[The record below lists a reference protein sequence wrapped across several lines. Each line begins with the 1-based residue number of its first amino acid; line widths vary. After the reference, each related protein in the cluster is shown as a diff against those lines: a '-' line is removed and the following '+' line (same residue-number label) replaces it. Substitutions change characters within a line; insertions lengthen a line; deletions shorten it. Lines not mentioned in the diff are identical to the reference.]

1 MNPIARTIEPVDWMT
16 ILIFLGL
23 LLLTLGK
30 YLYQTRF
37 MNFLILPFNNKYISL
52 YNKKGRLLSWFH
64 LLMTLFQIIN
74 ISLFAYL
81 ALRTMMPDLLAR
93 MSSPFLMI
101 LAITTLFLSIK
112 IILQLTK
119 GYVFN
124 TQSLVKEII
133 YHKLSYF
140 NYSGLIMFA
149 INIFIIYVADSPK
162 HMIYGGIF
170 LIMIINIIGLVNI
183 LKNHQK
189 VIISNVFY
197 FILYLCTLE
206 IAPFVLISGYLKH

>member
-133 YHKLSYF
+133 YHKR
-140 NYSGLIMFA
+140 
-149 INIFIIYVADSPK
+149 INPETPQNKIGADR
-162 HMIYGGIF
+162 
-170 LIMIINIIGLVNI
+170 
-183 LKNHQK
+183 
-189 VIISNVFY
+189 
-197 FILYLCTLE
+197 
-206 IAPFVLISGYLKH
+206 APNGKDKC

>member
-1 MNPIARTIEPVDWMT
+1 MNPIARSIDSGDWMT
-16 ILIFLGL
+16 ILILLGL
-23 LLLTLGK
+23 VLLTLGK

-52 YNKKGRLLSWFH
+52 YNKKGRLLNWFH
-64 LLMTLFQIIN
+64 LLMTVFQIIN

-81 ALRTMMPDLLAR
+81 ALKTLAPDVLAQLPA
-93 MSSPFLMI
+93 PFFVM
-101 LAITTLFLSIK
+101 LALTSLFLLLK
-112 IILQLTK
+112 ILLQLAK

-124 TQSLVKEII
+124 TQSLIHEII

-140 NYSGLIMFA
+140 NYSGLTMFA
-149 INIFIIYVADSPK
+149 INIFIIYVADDPK
-162 HMIYGGIF
+162 PMIFGGIF
-170 LIMIINIIGLVNI
+170 LIVVINIIGLVNI

-206 IAPFVLISGYLKH
+206 IAPFVVISGYLKH

>member
-1 MNPIARTIEPVDWMT
+1 MNPIARSIESVDWMT
-16 ILIFLGL
+16 ILILLGL
-23 LLLTLGK
+23 VLLTLGK

-37 MNFLILPFNNKYISL
+37 MSFLILPFNNKYISL

-81 ALRTMMPDLLAR
+81 ALKTLLPDVLVQMP
-93 MSSPFLMI
+93 SPFLMM
-101 LAITTLFLSIK
+101 LALTTLFLLIK
-112 IILQLTK
+112 IVLQLTK

-124 TQSLVKEII
+124 TQSLVNQII

-140 NYSGLIMFA
+140 NYGGLVMFA
-149 INIFIIYVADSPK
+149 INIIFIYVTGSSKPV
-162 HMIYGGIF
+162 IYGGIF
-170 LIMIINIIGLVNI
+170 LIMVINIIGLVNI